1 MNGAQTQSTLNLRTR
16 VETFKGSGRWD
27 EVSVKR
33 PFSPGETALLICDV
47 WDTHWCLTAA
57 ERAGELAVRID
68 SLAKAA
74 RREGMQVVHSPSNTL
89 DFYAGAAQRQRVADA
104 SVVDTPEPIDLLD
117 PPLPIDDSDGGCDT
131 GECAQGRPWTRQHPA
146 IEIAEG
152 DAISDDGREVYSVLH
167 GLGIKTLL
175 FTGVHTN
182 MCVLN
187 RSFGIKQMTRWGV
200 ECVLVRDLTDTMY
213 NPKRAPYVS
222 HDEGTELVVE
232 HIERHWCPTVTG
244 MELMPLLKG

>member
-1 MNGAQTQSTLNLRTR
+1 L
-16 VETFKGSGRWD
+16 
-27 EVSVKR
+27 
-33 PFSPGETALLICDV
+33 
-47 WDTHWCLTAA
+47 
-57 ERAGELAVRID
+57 
-68 SLAKAA
+68 
-74 RREGMQVVHSPSNTL
+74 QVIHSPSNTL
-89 DFYAGAAQRQRVADA
+89 DFYAGAPQRQRVADA
-104 SVVDTPEPIDLLD
+104 SVADTPEPIDLLD

-146 IEIAEG
+146 IEIAES
-152 DAISDDGREVYSVLH
+152 DAISDDGQEVYSVLH
-167 GLGIKTLL
+167 DRGIKTLL

-222 HDEGTELVVE
+222 HDEGTELVIE
-232 HIERHWCPTVTG
+232 HIEQHWCPTVTST
-244 MELMPLLKG
+244 ELMPLLKG